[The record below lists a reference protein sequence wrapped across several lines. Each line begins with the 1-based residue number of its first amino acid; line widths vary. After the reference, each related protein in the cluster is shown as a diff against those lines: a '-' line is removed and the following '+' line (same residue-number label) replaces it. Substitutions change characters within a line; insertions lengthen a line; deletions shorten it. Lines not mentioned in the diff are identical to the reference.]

1 MIDCLNAA
9 CYFIIKAYEDGL
21 EAEMT
26 NMKIQKLLYY
36 AQSLHLALYNEPLFA
51 EEIQAWRYGPVCPP
65 AYNFYS
71 EFEAK
76 QLPIPDKESL
86 LQLPSEKK
94 ELLEEIWEYF
104 GGYHAYKL
112 SDMTHVEF
120 PWKNA
125 RKGLPSQASSTEPIQ
140 LNDMK
145 ELGYQKLD
153 RIERDNPAYKRA
165 MSEVIV
171 LIPEEADIDDRSQAE
186 VLADFR
192 QAWHEAMTGQTISVA
207 QLWEGLE
214 DV

>member
-1 MIDCLNAA
+1 MIDSLNVAR
-9 CYFIIKAYEDGL
+9 YFIIRAYEDGI

-26 NMKIQKLLYY
+26 NMKVQKLLYY

-86 LQLPSEKK
+86 LQLPREKK

-112 SDMTHVEF
+112 SDMTHLEF
-120 PWKNA
+120 PWKKA
-125 RKGLPSQASSTEPIQ
+125 RKGLPPQASSTEPIQ

-153 RIERDNPAYKRA
+153 RIERDHPEYELA
-165 MSEVIV
+165 MSETLHDAFASESLNRIGKG
-171 LIPEEADIDDRSQAE
+171 E
-186 VLADFR
+186 VHDWLNSLLD
-192 QAWHEAMTGQTISVA
+192 
-207 QLWEGLE
+207 
-214 DV
+214 

>member
-1 MIDCLNAA
+1 MIDSLNVAR
-9 CYFIIKAYEDGL
+9 YFIIRAYEEGR

-26 NMKIQKLLYY
+26 NMKVQKLLYY

-86 LQLPSEKK
+86 LQLPREKK

-112 SDMTHVEF
+112 SDMTHLEF
-120 PWKNA
+120 PWKKA
-125 RKGLPSQASSTEPIQ
+125 RKGLPPQASSTEPIQ

-153 RIERDNPAYKRA
+153 QIERDNPAYKRA

-192 QAWHEAMTGQTISVA
+192 QAWHEARSGQTISVA

>member
-1 MIDCLNAA
+1 MIDSLNVAR
-9 CYFIIKAYEDGL
+9 YFIIRAYEDGI

-26 NMKIQKLLYY
+26 NMKVQKLLYY

-86 LQLPSEKK
+86 LQLPREKK

-112 SDMTHVEF
+112 SDMTHGEF
-120 PWKNA
+120 PWKKA
-125 RKGLPSQASSTEPIQ
+125 RKGLPPQASSTEPIQ

-145 ELGYQKLD
+145 ELGYQNLD